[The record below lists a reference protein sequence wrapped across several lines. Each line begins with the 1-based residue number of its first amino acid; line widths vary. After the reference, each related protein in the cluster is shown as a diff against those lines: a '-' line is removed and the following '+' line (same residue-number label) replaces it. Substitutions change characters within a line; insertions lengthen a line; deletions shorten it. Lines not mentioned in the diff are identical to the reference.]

1 MDELNLISYN
11 ARGLRQNK
19 KRRRLFSYLHR
30 RKVDVI
36 VLQETHSVSSDE
48 SFWTNEW
55 GGTIYFS
62 HGSSESCGVCV
73 LFKPHLKPNIVK
85 SYSHNLGRFVILDI
99 SLLGQTV
106 TLVGIYGP
114 NSDNPLF
121 FREVAEIMGD
131 FTCNN
136 IIMCGDFNFVF
147 NLDLDK
153 KGGQAR
159 TNFRARNECL
169 TMMTNYNLVDIWR
182 ERNPLSRSFT
192 WSSNITH
199 NIYCRLDFFLISH
212 HLCHSV
218 SNTSQSPGLQSD
230 HAMII

>member
-73 LFKPHLKPNIVK
+73 LFKPHLKLNIVK
-85 SYSHNLGRFVILDI
+85 SYSHNLGRCVILDI
-99 SLLGQTV
+99 SLLEQTV

-147 NLDLDK
+147 NLDLD
-153 KGGQAR
+153 
-159 TNFRARNECL
+159 
-169 TMMTNYNLVDIWR
+169 
-182 ERNPLSRSFT
+182 
-192 WSSNITH
+192 
-199 NIYCRLDFFLISH
+199 
-212 HLCHSV
+212 
-218 SNTSQSPGLQSD
+218 
-230 HAMII
+230 